1 MSVLDLARPEIR
13 ELAPY
18 ASARSIAGIS
28 PVTLNAN
35 ESPWPAPGDATGK
48 LNRYPEPQPAAL
60 VEAVA
65 NHFAVDASRVLVT
78 RGSDEAIDLLIRAFC
93 AAGRHAIVQ
102 CPPTFGMYAI
112 SARIQDARVINVP
125 LLADEGFGLDLPGL
139 GLAAEDPA
147 VRLIFLCRPNNP
159 TGSMYEAEGILNL
172 CRQLSDQALII
183 VDEAYMDFA
192 AEPSMAKDLEALP
205 NLAVLRT
212 FSKAHALAGARC
224 GCLLASPDVI
234 SLLKRILAPYPLPTA
249 TIDAALKALEP
260 ESLAAT
266 QLQTQLLNQG
276 REVLAKV
283 LKDLPYVREQWPS
296 EANFILLRVDD
307 GPALCDWLAGQGVLV
322 RNFHSNPVLSNC
334 LRISIGSP
342 PENARLAQL
351 LEAYSP

>member
-35 ESPWPAPGDATGK
+35 ESPWAAPGDSTGK
-48 LNRYPEPQPAAL
+48 LNRYPDPQPVAL
-60 VEAVA
+60 VGAIAE
-65 NHFAVDASRVLVT
+65 HFAVETSQVLVT

-93 AAGRHAIVQ
+93 AAGRHAVIQ

-112 SARIQDARVINVP
+112 SARIQDARVCNVP

-139 GLAAEDPA
+139 ELAAEDPA
-147 VRLIFLCRPNNP
+147 VRLVFLCRPNNP
-159 TGSMYEAEGILNL
+159 TGSMYGAEGIRNL
-172 CRQLSDQALII
+172 CRQLAEQALVI

-192 AEPSMAKDLEALP
+192 SEPSMARDLEGLP

-224 GCLLASPDVI
+224 GCLLADADVI

-260 ESLAAT
+260 DNLAAT
-266 QLQTQLLNQG
+266 QRQTRMLNEG
-276 REVLAKV
+276 RAVLARV
-283 LKDLPYVREQWPS
+283 LEELPYVRQQWPS

-322 RNFHSNPVLSNC
+322 RNFHSNPVLKNC

-342 PENARLAQL
+342 PENARLTQL
-351 LEAYSP
+351 LKAYTP